1 MILTLRMAMVSREGE
16 RETAFQ
22 IGRGLRAFAV
32 ERDSPVLGRTVKAIV
47 FGKSPSDAK
56 RRASAPARLAEECH
70 GDVTRVA
77 PITTGWNEPIDWP
90 VKGWR

>member
-1 MILTLRMAMVSREGE
+1 MTLTLRMAMVSREGE

-32 ERDSPVLGRTVKAIV
+32 ERDSPVLHRTVKAIV

-56 RRASAPARLAEECH
+56 RRAAAPARLAEECH

-77 PITTGWNEPIDWP
+77 PIATGWDEPIQWP
-90 VKGWR
+90 EILS

>member
-1 MILTLRMAMVSREGE
+1 MTLRMAMVSREGE
-16 RETAFQ
+16 RETAFR

-32 ERDSPVLGRTVKAIV
+32 ERESPCLHRTNTAIV

-56 RRASAPARLAEECH
+56 RRAAAPARLAEECH

-77 PITTGWNEPIDWP
+77 PITTGWDEPIQWP
-90 VKGWR
+90 F